1 VLITIESVLNEH
13 ELAQVRRI
21 LERAECM
28 PGQLSAGKRAAKVK
42 NNSELR
48 LETADLDRVNHIVMG
63 NLVRNEVYRTAA
75 LPLRIAAPYYARYTE
90 GMYYGPHVDDPVMG
104 DGPRYRSDVSITV
117 FLNAPTEYEGG
128 ALCIET
134 EFGDQLVKLDAG
146 DAVMYPSS
154 SLHRVDPVLSGQRL
168 AAITWVQSMVPSA
181 QKRALLYSLAQA
193 RDELFADAAHAR
205 ATSRVDQAYVNLIRM
220 WSRI

>member
-1 VLITIESVLNEH
+1 MLITIESLLNEH

-28 PGQLSAGKRAAKVK
+28 SGQLSAGKRAAKVK

-48 LETADLDRVNHIVMG
+48 LETAELDRVNHIVMG
-63 NLVRNEVYRTAA
+63 NLVQNEVYRTAA

-117 FLNAPTEYEGG
+117 FLNAPAEYEGG
-128 ALCIET
+128 TLCIET

-181 QKRALLYSLAQA
+181 QKRALLYTLAQA